1 MSVVYHDGENFI
13 PKIQS
18 CFEKNLLIKLFI
30 ISKSIISRTTFFL
43 IKIHVG
49 LNSLIFYFTVPES
62 LTFIN
67 LPCCNLRHQ
76 SFTQSHVKQFLQSCH
91 IFCKFLQTIQ
101 RYFKGLQ
108 NQASLIL
115 LMDKFSS
122 YCHIHALVLGCIITC
137 ITKPRKNTYL

>member
-1 MSVVYHDGENFI
+1 MSYITME
-13 PKIQS
+13 KIS
-18 CFEKNLLIKLFI
+18 SLKFSLALRKIYLLNCSLSVKEQFLVLLF
-30 ISKSIISRTTFFL
+30 F
-43 IKIHVG
+43 IKIG
-49 LNSLIFYFTVPES
+49 LNSFIFYFTVPES

>member
-1 MSVVYHDGENFI
+1 MSYITME
-13 PKIQS
+13 KIS
-18 CFEKNLLIKLFI
+18 SLKFSLALRKIYLLNCSLSVKEQFLVHVLLF
-30 ISKSIISRTTFFL
+30 F
-43 IKIHVG
+43 IKIG
-49 LNSLIFYFTVPES
+49 LNSFIFYFTVPES

>member
-1 MSVVYHDGENFI
+1 MSYITME
-13 PKIQS
+13 KIS
-18 CFEKNLLIKLFI
+18 SLKFSLALRKIYLLNCSLSVKEQFLVLLF
-30 ISKSIISRTTFFL
+30 F
-43 IKIHVG
+43 IKIG
-49 LNSLIFYFTVPES
+49 LNSFIFYFTVPES

-122 YCHIHALVLGCIITC
+122 HYHIHALVLGCIITC

>member
-1 MSVVYHDGENFI
+1 MEKISSLKFSLALRKIYLLNCSLSVKEQFLV
-13 PKIQS
+13 
-18 CFEKNLLIKLFI
+18 LL
-30 ISKSIISRTTFFL
+30 FF
-43 IKIHVG
+43 IKIG
-49 LNSLIFYFTVPES
+49 LNSFIFYFTVPES

-122 YCHIHALVLGCIITC
+122 YCHIHAFVLGCIITC

>member
-1 MSVVYHDGENFI
+1 MSYITME
-13 PKIQS
+13 KIS
-18 CFEKNLLIKLFI
+18 SLKFSLALRKIYLLNCSLSVKEQFLVLLF
-30 ISKSIISRTTFFL
+30 FF
-43 IKIHVG
+43 IKIG

-67 LPCCNLRHQ
+67 LPCCNLCHQ

-122 YCHIHALVLGCIITC
+122 HYHIHALVLGCIITC

>member
-1 MSVVYHDGENFI
+1 MEKISSLKFSLALRKIYLLNCSLSVKEQFLV
-13 PKIQS
+13 
-18 CFEKNLLIKLFI
+18 LL
-30 ISKSIISRTTFFL
+30 FF
-43 IKIHVG
+43 IKIG
-49 LNSLIFYFTVPES
+49 LNSFIFYFTVPES